1 MLALAIHA
9 GRAFVMSPH
18 GQMMLLEL
26 ARRVDRQRID
36 VTIRCKGCT
45 IHITK
50 EASWLS
56 S

>member
-9 GRAFVMSPH
+9 GRAFVMSPQ
-18 GQMMLLEL
+18 GQVLFEI

-36 VTIRCKGCT
+36 VTFRCKGCT

-50 EASWLS
+50 EAPWLS